1 MVIKVN
7 FIIYLHALILI
18 ISLFGIS
25 HLKQAPGIYILAEQ
39 FTHYKFHIMKKESK
53 VLIALVAGLAIGGLL
68 GVLFSPGKGADTRKK
83 IAQAGNDFADK
94 VKDSVNKGRDTLNGL
109 KDEVQQIITMKKDNA

>member
-1 MVIKVN
+1 
-7 FIIYLHALILI
+7 
-18 ISLFGIS
+18 
-25 HLKQAPGIYILAEQ
+25 
-39 FTHYKFHIMKKESK
+39 MKKESK

-68 GVLFSPGKGADTRKK
+68 GVLFSPGKGSDTRKK

-94 VKDSVNKGRDTLNGL
+94 VKDSVNKGKDTLNGL